1 MRWYNSQMIS
11 WRHNSYSCLE
21 LSWIKNQELE
31 LAGRIGSKVK
41 VSSDHD
47 QPILS
52 LFYVWFVRWCYGL
65 GKFIYHTIQEVY
77 RYIAIRFAR
86 RKEIC
91 SRCPFRSR
99 LDPGVRTQGEDRSLD
114 KLPSSRSPFTG
125 LTNNVQCSM
134 FPSRAIEPGS
144 SSSSSSR
151 FSPTAHWH
159 SPPTYA

>member
-1 MRWYNSQMIS
+1 MIRPLML
-11 WRHNSYSCLE
+11 WIRKIHLSY
-21 LSWIKNQELE
+21 K
-31 LAGRIGSKVK
+31 K
-41 VSSDHD
+41 
-47 QPILS
+47 
-52 LFYVWFVRWCYGL
+52 
-65 GKFIYHTIQEVY
+65 
-77 RYIAIRFAR
+77 YIAISLFDLPEEKRYVVGVHFA
-86 RKEIC
+86 
-91 SRCPFRSR
+91 PAG
-99 LDPGVRTQGEDRSLD
+99 LDPGPRVNFEDRSLD